1 MKTVVTNWFRHRSAA
16 MLAEIPLQRN
26 RAHADVEVTRKL
38 NSGEYLIGAG
48 PSQVPGEVERRWT
61 DDGRLEIVVQES
73 PVE

>member
-1 MKTVVTNWFRHRSAA
+1 MPQPVSTNWFRNRSSA

-48 PSQVPGEVERRWT
+48 PAPLPGEVERRWNP
-61 DDGRLEIVVQES
+61 DGRLEIL
-73 PVE
+73 VEGGE